1 MIPSSGSTLV
11 LIIDEDLGF
20 LMWLGELFAELGC
33 QAMPALHCRQGLA
46 LAKQLKLPITIL
58 IANPELR
65 GYQQMVRLLTA
76 ANPGLRVIPI
86 RDSTADGKGVRS
98 DGAARERRAYWSGL
112 YPGKRFPARN
122 GWRKFASC
130 FFWPRAVNR
139 GRAGL
144 RCILPERAFW
154 F

>member
-1 MIPSSGSTLV
+1 VIASSGSTLV

-46 LAKQLKLPITIL
+46 LAKQLKLPVTIL

-65 GYQQMVRLLTA
+65 GYEQMLRQLTA

-98 DGAARERRAYWSGL
+98 DGSGTGAQSVLERPLPWEEISRAEWLAKIRKLLFLAAGS
-112 YPGKRFPARN
+112 
-122 GWRKFASC
+122 
-130 FFWPRAVNR
+130 
-139 GRAGL
+139 
-144 RCILPERAFW
+144 
-154 F
+154 

>member
-1 MIPSSGSTLV
+1 VSASSGSTLV

-33 QAMPALHCRQGLA
+33 QALPALNCRQGLA

-58 IANPELR
+58 IASPELR
-65 GYQQMVRLLTA
+65 GYDQTVRQLTA

-98 DGAARERRAYWSGL
+98 DGSGTGAQSELERPLPWEEISRAEWLAKIRKLLFLAAG
-112 YPGKRFPARN
+112 G
-122 GWRKFASC
+122 
-130 FFWPRAVNR
+130 
-139 GRAGL
+139 
-144 RCILPERAFW
+144 
-154 F
+154 